1 MQYSTQAQHT
11 EVWNALIFS
20 PPSASLPSKI
30 YNSHTKLN
38 FPQYS
43 PFNSEMQEVV
53 CQRSTFNNK
62 LWILSLLYW
71 QHPFKYTHS
80 NSWTYCF
87 LSCFKIKKENKLV
100 EQIWKWLL
108 VVGECMHRLNFHKT
122 RLFRI
127 ASNTLGMDKRRPLGY
142 EHRSQ
147 TSNKITGKATPAS
160 KGKEVD
166 YKTG

>member
-1 MQYSTQAQHT
+1 
-11 EVWNALIFS
+11 
-20 PPSASLPSKI
+20 
-30 YNSHTKLN
+30 
-38 FPQYS
+38 
-43 PFNSEMQEVV
+43 
-53 CQRSTFNNK
+53 
-62 LWILSLLYW
+62 
-71 QHPFKYTHS
+71 
-80 NSWTYCF
+80 
-87 LSCFKIKKENKLV
+87 
-100 EQIWKWLL
+100 
-108 VVGECMHRLNFHKT
+108 MHRLNFHKT